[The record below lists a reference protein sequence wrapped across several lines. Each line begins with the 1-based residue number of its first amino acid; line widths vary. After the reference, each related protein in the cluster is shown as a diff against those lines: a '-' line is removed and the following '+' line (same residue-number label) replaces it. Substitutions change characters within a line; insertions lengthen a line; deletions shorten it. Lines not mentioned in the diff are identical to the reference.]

1 MFRYNKVKHINDLP
15 NYEAYSVVLNG
26 FFDGKKVHIFENIS
40 DCIDQSTLAR
50 ECGLST
56 CHVDI
61 RFIADKEHPCNR
73 GNIKICDVCQFNDN
87 CPYNEEVRTW

>member
-1 MFRYNKVKHINDLP
+1 MFRYSKVKHLNNFPD
-15 NYEAYSVVLNG
+15 YEAYSVVLNG
-26 FFDGKKVHIFENIS
+26 FFDGTKVHIFENIS

-61 RFIADKEHPCNR
+61 RFIVDEGHFPEFYKRIKE
-73 GNIKICDVCQFNDN
+73 DVSRSNSH
-87 CPYNEEVRTW
+87 

>member
-61 RFIADKEHPCNR
+61 RFIVDKEHFPEFYER
-73 GNIKICDVCQFNDN
+73 IKQDVSCTNTDSK
-87 CPYNEEVRTW
+87 R